1 MQTETNWISAYI
13 FHDISFEKVL
23 IELIKPFI
31 EKLEKKDYV
40 STFFFIRYWEDG
52 PHVRLRLLPKN
63 DHNAAHII
71 SLLNTTAKLFFD
83 ECALVSSYRIEFK
96 DYVREIERY
105 GGKVNIIEAE
115 KIFKISSRT
124 ILDIIDDNYN
134 NWDYSLAIS
143 YAIQMHVVLAK
154 LLFKNN
160 LDEMIVFF
168 QKVYSNWFFYSIK
181 IDETEEKVD
190 DVEVKKVKLAFED
203 SFNKQ
208 KTVINN
214 MIKYL
219 LQEKI
224 EVSISTKWFLESKL
238 VNSNQY
244 SFKNC
249 DDLTLFAVYDSLI
262 HMTNNRLGI
271 YLRDES
277 FIAFL
282 IFNGLINYKN
292 SLS

>member
-1 MQTETNWISAYI
+1 MQTEANWISAYI

-63 DHNAAHII
+63 DHNKAHII
-71 SLLNTTAKLFFD
+71 SLLKTTAKLFFD

-96 DYVREIERY
+96 DYVQEIERY

-115 KIFKISSRT
+115 KIFEISSRT

-143 YAIQMHVVLAK
+143 HAIQIHLVLAK
-154 LLFKNN
+154 LLFKNDLN
-160 LDEMIVFF
+160 TMISFF
-168 QKVYSNWFFYSIK
+168 QKVYSNWFYYSIK
-181 IDETEEKVD
+181 IDETEENVD
-190 DVEVKKVKLAFED
+190 NEVKKINQAFEE
-203 SFNKQ
+203 SYSKQ
-208 KTVINN
+208 NTVINN
-214 MIKYL
+214 MIKHL

-224 EVSISTKWFLESKL
+224 EISISTKWFLESHL
-238 VNSNQY
+238 INNNHY
-244 SFKNC
+244 GFKNC
-249 DDLTLFAVYDSLI
+249 DDLTLLAIYDSLI

-271 YLRDES
+271 HLRDES

-282 IFNGLINYKN
+282 IFNGLTNYKN

>member
-23 IELIKPFI
+23 IELLKPFI

-63 DHNAAHII
+63 SQNKAHII
-71 SLLNTTAKLFFD
+71 SLLKTTVKLFFD
-83 ECALVSSYRIEFK
+83 ECSLVSSYRLEFK

-115 KIFKISSRT
+115 KIFEISSRT

-143 YAIQMHVVLAK
+143 YAIQIHLVLAK
-154 LLFKNN
+154 LLFKNDLN
-160 LDEMIVFF
+160 TMISFF
-168 QKVYSNWFFYSIK
+168 QKVYSNWFYYSIK
-181 IDETEEKVD
+181 IDETEKKVD
-190 DVEVKKVKLAFED
+190 DEVKKINLAFEE
-203 SFNKQ
+203 SYNKQ
-208 KTVINN
+208 NTVINN

-224 EVSISTKWFLESKL
+224 EVSISTKWFLESNL
-238 VNSNQY
+238 IDNNYY

-249 DDLTLFAVYDSLI
+249 DDLTLFAIYDSLI

-282 IFNGLINYKN
+282 IFNGLIKYKN